1 MIELAEDRRH
11 SLTVP
16 EYMEM
21 EELAQ
26 AEKEARR
33 ARLKSR
39 MLWVIIV
46 ADVLLFGYAVYEI
59 IALILSIVK

>member
-1 MIELAEDRRH
+1 
-11 SLTVP
+11 
-16 EYMEM
+16 MEM

-26 AEKEARR
+26 AEKEARK

-39 MLWVIIV
+39 MLWVLII

-59 IALILSIVK
+59 IALIISLAK

>member
-1 MIELAEDRRH
+1 
-11 SLTVP
+11 
-16 EYMEM
+16 MEM

-39 MLWVIIV
+39 MLWVIII

-59 IALILSIVK
+59 IARILSMIK

>member
-1 MIELAEDRRH
+1 
-11 SLTVP
+11 
-16 EYMEM
+16 MEM

-33 ARLKSR
+33 ARLKVR

-46 ADVLLFGYAVYEI
+46 LDILLFGYAVYEI
-59 IALILSIVK
+59 IALIISMVK

>member
-1 MIELAEDRRH
+1 
-11 SLTVP
+11 
-16 EYMEM
+16 MEM

>member
-1 MIELAEDRRH
+1 
-11 SLTVP
+11 
-16 EYMEM
+16 MEM

-33 ARLKSR
+33 ARLKTR
-39 MLWVIIV
+39 MLWVLIIV
-46 ADVLLFGYAVYEI
+46 DILLFGYAVYEI